1 MDEFAIRMMQGYQE
15 KQFQSVLDSNLD
27 LESEEEK
34 KELEEKQESSKD
46 MLEAVKKALEG
57 KVGNVK
63 PVSYTHLLRPLTHF
77 ICSSF
82 ISVF

>member
-1 MDEFAIRMMQGYQE
+1 MMQNYQD

-46 MLEAVKKALEG
+46 MLEEMKKALEAR
-57 KVGNVK
+57 
-63 PVSYTHLLRPLTHF
+63 SAM
-77 ICSSF
+77 SSCPAA
-82 ISVF
+82 